1 MESRAHQTQ
10 EAAEPCKGLPKPP
23 GATPGAAHESQKVGW
38 HPAAWPSD
46 ILHRPAAL
54 REILPKE
61 VDLVIVWSP
70 TGSPEETV
78 RTQKSHP
85 LSQPLNV
92 CLDATEAT

>member
-46 ILHRPAAL
+46 ILHRPAVL

-61 VDLVIVWSP
+61 VGLSLSGAP
-70 TGSPEETV
+70 RG
-78 RTQKSHP
+78 RQKK
-85 LSQPLNV
+85 L
-92 CLDATEAT
+92 